1 MHRDDYKQA
10 IDKIHATSK
19 LKNETLIKV
28 TKRKS
33 SRNWIYVLSTA
44 MIAAVIAVSIVVP
57 IKNNKKLEENDP
69 IKLIADTGTLPKV
82 ENFENFKKILKD
94 TGRAYNRSLIDYN
107 IDIQADAIA
116 PESIAKAATNSEGE
130 SQTQDHSTTNV
141 QVEGVDEADIVKTDG
156 EYIYYLADD
165 KLVIVNAKDAENL
178 KIENQ
183 IDFENFNAEELYI
196 NKNNLVVIGTEYE
209 YGNYYSY
216 NNFTIAKQY
225 NIENKE
231 KPKLE
236 REVKIEGIYIS
247 SRMIENNIYLI
258 SNKTIDYYLDDEDLD
273 ENEFKPK
280 YQDTIISKDTKCMD
294 FDEIYYI
301 PKCEET
307 RYLNLASFNLEDNS
321 AANIQSFLGA
331 GEEVYASINNLYIAI
346 TKYEYKDS
354 MFYGYYDNY
363 DVNTYIY
370 KFEINGKDITYKA
383 ASKVK
388 GSLLNQ
394 FSMDESDGYFRI
406 ATTDETG
413 SRTDNNIYVL
423 NENLEIVGKVENLAK
438 GEKIYSVRFMQNRA
452 YMVTFV
458 ETDPLFVI
466 DLSEPTNPQVLGELK
481 IPGYSKYLHPY
492 DETHLIGFGENTKVN
507 EYGGVVTDGIKMALF
522 DVSDPTNPTE
532 MFKTNI
538 GTSGTYSELLYNHKA
553 LMYSK
558 EKNLMAFPVTIS
570 KNANNYRSNLKFQ
583 GAMIY
588 NVDLENGFILKGM
601 ISHKQ
606 IEDGY
611 MDYDYT
617 KNVERIIYIGNN
629 IFTLSKGLIKVTN
642 LDTMD
647 EIESLEIET
656 KDVNNKKYPLYDDM
670 IVY

>member
-1 MHRDDYKQA
+1 
-10 IDKIHATSK
+10 
-19 LKNETLIKV
+19 
-28 TKRKS
+28 
-33 SRNWIYVLSTA
+33 
-44 MIAAVIAVSIVVP
+44 
-57 IKNNKKLEENDP
+57 
-69 IKLIADTGTLPKV
+69 
-82 ENFENFKKILKD
+82 
-94 TGRAYNRSLIDYN
+94 
-107 IDIQADAIA
+107 
-116 PESIAKAATNSEGE
+116 
-130 SQTQDHSTTNV
+130 
-141 QVEGVDEADIVKTDG
+141 
-156 EYIYYLADD
+156 
-165 KLVIVNAKDAENL
+165 
-178 KIENQ
+178 
-183 IDFENFNAEELYI
+183 
-196 NKNNLVVIGTEYE
+196 
-209 YGNYYSY
+209 
-216 NNFTIAKQY
+216 
-225 NIENKE
+225 
-231 KPKLE
+231 
-236 REVKIEGIYIS
+236 
-247 SRMIENNIYLI
+247 
-258 SNKTIDYYLDDEDLD
+258 
-273 ENEFKPK
+273 
-280 YQDTIISKDTKCMD
+280 
-294 FDEIYYI
+294 
-301 PKCEET
+301 
-307 RYLNLASFNLEDNS
+307 
-321 AANIQSFLGA
+321 
-331 GEEVYASINNLYIAI
+331 
-346 TKYEYKDS
+346 
-354 MFYGYYDNY
+354 
-363 DVNTYIY
+363 
-370 KFEINGKDITYKA
+370 
-383 ASKVK
+383 
-388 GSLLNQ
+388 
-394 FSMDESDGYFRI
+394 
-406 ATTDETG
+406 
-413 SRTDNNIYVL
+413 
-423 NENLEIVGKVENLAK
+423 
-438 GEKIYSVRFMQNRA
+438 
-452 YMVTFV
+452 MVTFV

-656 KDVNNKKYPLYDDM
+656 KDVNNKKYPLYDDI